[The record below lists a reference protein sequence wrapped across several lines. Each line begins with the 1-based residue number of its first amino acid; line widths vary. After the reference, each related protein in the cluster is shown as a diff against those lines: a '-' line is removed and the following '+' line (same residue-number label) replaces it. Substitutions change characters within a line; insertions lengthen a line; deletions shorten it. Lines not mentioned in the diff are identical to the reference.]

1 MADRDA
7 QAPDLNG
14 ILSKLQELEARCQRY
29 EGEIQ
34 QKDAKLQAFTV
45 NKSKVHLSLFVVCT
59 ACAIMS
65 TLKKN
70 VPVSRRCVL
79 S

>member
-45 NKSKVHLSLFVVCT
+45 NKSKVHLSLFCGVHRMRDHVYT
-59 ACAIMS
+59 
-65 TLKKN
+65 KKKT
-70 VPVSRRCVL
+70 SL
-79 S
+79 